1 MATVEEL
8 ASNFCVDVIHDKV
21 TDIGRV
27 APVGSV
33 SIQQW
38 GGNMFLRKLCLFSF
52 FSPFEVKTKFYDSEM
67 SDLFFQNHIQNISSS
82 TIFIQKVSLEPS
94 EMYIVVELNTVNQ
107 AGEYECAFGTR
118 TFLQSVEGCQYLY
131 HLQLKQEFSEKS
143 APIRGL
149 AAMGK
154 LDIV

>member
-1 MATVEEL
+1 
-8 ASNFCVDVIHDKV
+8 
-21 TDIGRV
+21 
-27 APVGSV
+27 
-33 SIQQW
+33 
-38 GGNMFLRKLCLFSF
+38 
-52 FSPFEVKTKFYDSEM
+52 
-67 SDLFFQNHIQNISSS
+67 
-82 TIFIQKVSLEPS
+82 
-94 EMYIVVELNTVNQ
+94 MYIVVELNTVNQ